1 MHLDS
6 RPRFGAHIGLVIAG
20 VVFVLGGA
28 GNAFAQAHP
37 LFSLSQE
44 VREPALRSEDPLDAA
59 ERELL
64 KEAGQTVEPELAEV
78 IRHRITRID
87 LAHLDALRG
96 ALGGEREGSAPRM
109 EKPKK
114 SSSLRLNLFD
124 DAAFDLMDLDISATP
139 RGFTLSAAVKGS
151 LFGTATL
158 AVNGDVV
165 SGLVRVQRGVYT
177 IRSVGGGRVEIRE
190 VQPTSPDLAPPE
202 PPLLAVDAPRAGFAH
217 EEAAEDEGDGVVDV
231 LVLWSPAAREEAG
244 GRQEIETIVDH
255 LVAVANRAYADSG
268 AHVRFNVAH
277 MQEIDVEDDGGL
289 NLYWPLVGWDYPLL
303 DHGDIRQ
310 TALRLRD
317 VVGADLIH
325 FLGSGAGCAGIA
337 QAPRSLDRAPH
348 TIISL
353 SKQACVVNG
362 HDFVFAHEL
371 THNFGIH
378 HDRYRNRVENW
389 PAKPHPYGH
398 GYVNQAAFLPDA
410 LASARWFTIMA
421 YSDQCAERYETR
433 NCTRIARLS
442 NPTQTHLGDPL
453 GVAGDVETRTVQ
465 GPADAR
471 RAVNEMRAVVAGYRA
486 PKANLAVTAS
496 LANQALA
503 EGQSVPLQIR
513 LRNLGRVGSGDISLR
528 VYRSVDSTASED
540 DSLVRTVAL
549 APLGAAEQAP
559 TIEVESDAPAEPG
572 TYHYIACVDD
582 ALAAVPCSVLPVTV
596 GPTVSVGAVTAFEGR
611 TLAFPVELSA
621 KLPTEMVVAYTIEG
635 HTASWEVD
643 FRAPRHGELTI
654 PAGATRATINVDTI
668 DDAVAEPNDTVKVV
682 LAGATPAAPDGAVLS
697 VTSQVAIGSIQDDD
711 GGLHIPDPDLRRQVA
726 AALGKAPDAA
736 ITADEMASMSKLR
749 VGGSIQDLTGI
760 QFASGL
766 RELSFNFGK
775 SDWTSNWGV
784 EGSLDLSPLAHLPKL
799 ISLQIWSARIRDIRP
814 LRHLANLRR
823 LDLVRNLIDD
833 LGPLSGLV
841 DLRELV
847 INDNRVSD
855 LAPLSAMTK
864 LSQLDAERNEISTL
878 SGLENLA
885 SLWVLTLNGN
895 PISDVTPIAKLRLNT
910 LELNGTNVA
919 DLSPIRNIDRMVSFE
934 AANAQLRDVSVLAG
948 WTACASLV
956 LRGNAIS
963 DVSPLARM
971 PRLGTLDLSHN
982 QVSDV
987 TPLAGTD
994 LGTLYLD
1001 FNPIRDISAL
1011 TELKSLRVL
1020 SLRGTGIVDIG
1031 ALSSLTRLEHLFLGG
1046 NGITDIS
1053 ALAGLKS
1060 LTHLQL
1066 AGNRITDI
1074 APLAPL
1080 VRLSSLDISDNSIV
1094 DVSVLHSLPELYE
1107 VYLHGNPLTEAYLRE
1122 QLARLREMHVVV
1134 HHVIALATDA
1144 SAKEGERLA
1153 VTARLTGVAA
1163 EDVKMNWLLGLRVED
1178 RLSREGWVARV
1189 ELDMEPN
1196 VAADD
1201 LDDPWS
1207 SPYGYD
1213 DTVVPAGSTEATT
1226 TIVQPLDDMRKE
1238 PHEVLVL
1245 ELEGSALNLPDDVS
1259 LPLRRFGWA
1268 NVWISQSVGL
1278 IVDPE
1283 GPFHDVPLFPS
1294 AGGQRQAFVRVV
1306 NGGRRSAAHVEA
1318 FAEDGAQASPATLAL
1333 PSGGA
1338 AHFNSG
1344 DLEDGNWD
1352 KGLGRGIGPGQ
1363 GDWRLRLWGND
1374 LQVLS
1379 YIRTA
1384 DGFLTSM
1391 HDVVPRGADGRY
1403 RVPTFNPASNWRQ
1416 ESRLRLA
1423 NAGGETAAIEI
1434 FGVDDAGARAGPV
1447 RLQLEGGMARTL
1459 TARQLESGDG
1469 LDGALGEGGGK
1480 WRLVVGSDQP
1490 VFVVSLMASESGHL
1504 TNLSTVPAN
1513 KERGAGETV
1522 HHVPLFL
1529 SAADAFGRQGFVR
1542 VVNKGAETASVR
1554 VRAHDGGGDYPTS
1567 LRVPGNGVAHFNS
1580 HDLEMG
1586 SADKGIK
1593 GVGSGSGNWRLE
1605 LETDADVDVLAYV
1618 RHEDGFLTN
1627 MHDLVAATAT
1637 TDDGDGAHRYAVATF
1652 NPGSNRNQ
1660 ASSLLLANSAA
1671 TAATVT
1677 IAGVD
1682 DRGLAQGRIDVVV
1695 PGGRTV
1701 TLSAADLESGGEGFD
1716 GRLGDG
1722 DGKWRL
1728 NVTSSGPL
1736 WVMNLL
1742 ESATGRLTNLSS
1754 VPGGPE

>member
-1 MHLDS
+1 MHHDR
-6 RPRFGAHIGLVIAG
+6 RPKLRTRAGLVVAG
-20 VVFVLGGA
+20 AVFVLGGA

-44 VREPALRSEDPLDAA
+44 VREPAIRSEDTLDAA

-64 KEAGQTVEPELAEV
+64 KEAGQTVEPEPAEV
-78 IRHRITRID
+78 IRHRIARID

-96 ALGGEREGSAPRM
+96 ALSGEREGPAPRM
-109 EKPKK
+109 EKTGK
-114 SSSLRLNLFD
+114 SSDLRLNLFD

-151 LFGTATL
+151 LFGRATL

-165 SGLVRVQRGVYT
+165 SGLVRVQRGIYT
-177 IRSVGGGRVEIRE
+177 IRSVGGGRVEIRH
-190 VQPTSPDLAPPE
+190 VRPPPPDLAPPE
-202 PPLLAVDAPRAGFAH
+202 PPLLAAGAPRAGLVH
-217 EEAAEDEGDGVVDV
+217 KEAAEDEGDSVVD
-231 LVLWSPAAREEAG
+231 LLILWSPAAREEAG

-255 LVAVANRAYADSG
+255 LIAVANRAYADSG

-277 MQEIDVEDDGGL
+277 MQEVDVEDDGRL
-289 NLYWPLVGWDYPLL
+289 NLFWPLVGRHYPLL

-310 TALRLRD
+310 IALRMRD

-325 FLGSGAGCAGIA
+325 FLGSGAGCQGRA
-337 QAPRSLDRAPH
+337 QVPTSLDYAH
-348 TIISL
+348 EAFIGT
-353 SKQACVVNG
+353 SKQACVING
-362 HDFVFAHEL
+362 SDEVFTHEL
-371 THNFGIH
+371 GHNFGVH
-378 HDRYRNRVENW
+378 HDRFVNRKENW
-389 PAKPHPYGH
+389 PAKVRPYAH
-398 GYVNQAAFLPDA
+398 GYENQAMFLPDA
-410 LASARWFTIMA
+410 PASARWATVMA
-421 YSDQCAERYETR
+421 YGDQCSARFQTH
-433 NCTRIARLS
+433 NCTRLARFS

-453 GVAGDVETRTVQ
+453 GAEGEVETRTVQ

-471 RAVNEMRAVVAGYRA
+471 RAINEMRMVVAGYKA
-486 PKANLAVTAS
+486 PRANLAVTAS
-496 LANQALA
+496 LANRALA
-503 EGQSVPLQIR
+503 EGQSVPLRIR
-513 LRNLGRVGSGDISLR
+513 LRNLGRVDSGDISLR

-540 DSLVRTVAL
+540 DSLIRTVAL

-582 ALAAVPCSVLPVTV
+582 ALAAAPCSVLPVTV
-596 GPTVSVGAVTAFEGR
+596 GPTVSVGAVTALEGQA
-611 TLAFPVELSA
+611 LAFPVELSA
-621 KLPTEMVVAYTIEG
+621 SLPTDMVVTYSVEG
-635 HTASWEVD
+635 DTAAREVD
-643 FRAPRHGELTI
+643 YGAPLHGELTI

-668 DDAVAEPNDTVKVV
+668 DDEVAEPSDTVRVV

-697 VTSQVAIGSIQDDD
+697 VTSQVAVGSIQDDD
-711 GGLHIPDPDLRRQVA
+711 GGLNFPDPALRRRLA
-726 AALGKAPDAA
+726 AALGKAPDEA
-736 ITADEMASMSKLR
+736 ITAEEMATLSEIKLSSFR
-749 VGGSIQDLTGI
+749 DLTGI
-760 QFASGL
+760 QFATGL
-766 RELSFNFGK
+766 RELHING
-775 SDWTSNWGV
+775 TSND
-784 EGSLDLSPLAHLPKL
+784 SLDLSPLAHLPKL
-799 ISLQIWSARIRDIRP
+799 VSLTIWSAGVRDIRP
-814 LRHLANLRR
+814 LRHSTNLRR
-823 LDLVRNLIDD
+823 LDLARNQVDD
-833 LGPLSGLV
+833 LGPLSELV

-855 LAPLSAMTK
+855 LTPLSAMTK
-864 LSQLDAERNEISTL
+864 LRQLEAERNDISTM
-878 SGLENLA
+878 SGLENTSIEWLRLE
-885 SLWVLTLNGN
+885 SN
-895 PISDVTPIAKLRLNT
+895 PISDVTPIAGLPLIW
-910 LELNGTNVA
+910 LFLDGTNIA
-919 DLSPIRNIDRMVSFE
+919 DLSPLQNTHTLQEFE
-934 AANAQLRDVSVLAG
+934 AANARLRDVSAVEGWPLCGVLR
-948 WTACASLV
+948 

-963 DVSPLARM
+963 DVSPFARM
-971 PRLGTLDLSHN
+971 PNLGSLDLSHN

-994 LGTLYLD
+994 IWGLYLD
-1001 FNPIRDISAL
+1001 FNPISDFSAL
-1011 TELKSLRVL
+1011 AELKSLVVL
-1020 SLRGTGIVDIG
+1020 SLRGTRMADIG
-1031 ALSSLTRLEHLFLGG
+1031 ALSGLTRLKRLYVSG

-1053 ALAGLKS
+1053 VLAELTS

-1080 VRLSSLDISDNSIV
+1080 VRLSSLDISENSIV
-1094 DVSVLHSLPELYE
+1094 DVAVLHSLPELYE
-1107 VYLHGNPLTEAYLRE
+1107 VYLHGNPLTEVYLRE
-1122 QLARLREMHVVV
+1122 QLAQLRERHVVV

-1144 SAKEGERLA
+1144 SAKEGEGLA

-1163 EDVKMNWLLGLRVED
+1163 EDVRMNWLLGLRVED
-1178 RLSREGWVARV
+1178 RLSREGRMARI

-1245 ELEGSALNLPDDVS
+1245 ELEGSALKLPDGVS
-1259 LPLRRFGWA
+1259 LPLRRFGWT

-1318 FAEDGAQASPATLAL
+1318 FAEDGAEASPATLAL

-1352 KGLGRGIGPGQ
+1352 KGLGRGIGPGH

-1391 HDVVPRGADGRY
+1391 HDVVPRDADGRY
-1403 RVPTFNPASNWRQ
+1403 LVPTFNPASNWRQ

-1434 FGVDDAGARAGPV
+1434 FGVDDAGARTGPV
-1447 RLQLEGGMARTL
+1447 RLQLEGGMSRTL
-1459 TARQLESGDG
+1459 TARQLESGEG

-1513 KERGAGETV
+1513 KERGDGETV

-1554 VRAHDGGGDYPTS
+1554 VRAYDASGEYPTS

-1586 SADKGIK
+1586 SADKGIE
-1593 GVGSGSGNWRLE
+1593 GVGSGSGDWRLE
-1605 LETDADVDVLAYV
+1605 LATGADVDVLAYV

-1627 MHDLVAATAT
+1627 MHDLVAATAAT
-1637 TDDGDGAHRYAVATF
+1637 GDGVYRYAVATF

-1695 PGGRTV
+1695 PAGRAV

-1722 DGKWRL
+1722 AGKWRL
-1728 NVTSSGPL
+1728 DVASSGPL

>member
-1 MHLDS
+1 MDHDTK
-6 RPRFGAHIGLVIAG
+6 PQFGTRVGLIIAG
-20 VVFVLGGA
+20 VVFALGSA

-44 VREPALRSEDPLDAA
+44 MREPAIRSEDPLDAA

-78 IRHRITRID
+78 IRHRIARID

-96 ALGGEREGSAPRM
+96 ALSGEPSAGEREGPAPRS
-109 EKPKK
+109 EKTGK
-114 SSSLRLNLFD
+114 SSGLRLNLFD

-165 SGLVRVQRGVYT
+165 SGLVRVQRGIYT
-177 IRSVGGGRVEIRE
+177 IRSVGGGRVEIRH
-190 VQPTSPDLAPPE
+190 VRPPPPDLAPPE
-202 PPLLAVDAPRAGFAH
+202 PPLLTARAPRTGFVH
-217 EEAAEDEGDGVVDV
+217 KGAAEDEGDSVVD
-231 LVLWSPAAREEAG
+231 LLILWSPAAREEAG

-277 MQEIDVEDDGGL
+277 MQEIDVEDDGRL
-289 NLYWPLVGWDYPLL
+289 NLFWPLVGRHYPLL
-303 DHGDIRQ
+303 DHRDIRQ
-310 TALRLRD
+310 TALRMRD

-325 FLGSGAGCAGIA
+325 FLGSGAGCGGRAEV
-337 QAPRSLDRAPH
+337 PPSLDYAH
-348 TIISL
+348 EAFIGV
-353 SKQACVVNG
+353 SKQACVING
-362 HDFVFAHEL
+362 YDQVFAHEL
-371 THNFGIH
+371 GHNFGVH
-378 HDRYRNRVENW
+378 HDRFVNREENW
-389 PAKPHPYGH
+389 PPKPRPYGH
-398 GYVNQAAFLPDA
+398 GYVNQAMFLPDA
-410 LASARWFTIMA
+410 PASAAWLTVMA
-421 YSDQCAERYETR
+421 YSDQCSLRFEGR
-433 NCTRIARLS
+433 NCMWLARLS

-453 GVAGDVETRTVQ
+453 GAEGEVETRTVQ

-471 RAVNEMRAVVAGYRA
+471 RAINDLRAVVAGYKA

-513 LRNLGRVGSGDISLR
+513 LRNLGRVDSGDISLR
-528 VYRSVDSTASED
+528 VYLSADSTASED

-549 APLGAAEQAP
+549 GPLGPAEQAP

-582 ALAAVPCSVLPVTV
+582 ALAAAPCSVLPVTV
-596 GPTVSVGAVTAFEGR
+596 GPTVSVGAVTALEGQA
-611 TLAFPVELSA
+611 LAFPVELSA
-621 KLPTEMVVAYTIEG
+621 SLPTDMVVTYSVEG
-635 HTASWEVD
+635 DTAAREVD
-643 FRAPRHGELTI
+643 YRAPVHGELTI

-668 DDAVAEPNDTVKVV
+668 DDEVAEPNDTVRVV
-682 LAGATPAAPDGAVLS
+682 LVGATPAAPDGAVLS
-697 VTSQVAIGSIQDDD
+697 VTSQVAVGSVQDDD
-711 GGLHIPDPDLRRQVA
+711 GDLNIPDPGLRQRLA
-726 AALGKAPDAA
+726 AALGKAPDEA
-736 ITADEMASMSKLR
+736 ITTEEMASLSELKLGR
-749 VGGSIQDLTGI
+749 IEDLAGI

-766 RELSFNFGK
+766 RELSLNFGA
-775 SDWTSNWGV
+775 SYWASLTA
-784 EGSLDLSPLAHLPKL
+784 EGSLDLSPIAHLPKL
-799 ISLQIWSARIRDIRP
+799 VSLQIWSVGVRDIRP
-814 LRHLANLRR
+814 LRYLTNLRR
-823 LDLVRNLIDD
+823 LDLVRNQIDD
-833 LGPLSGLV
+833 LGPLSELV

-855 LAPLSAMTK
+855 LTPLSAMTK
-864 LSQLDAERNEISTL
+864 LRQLDAERNDISTM
-878 SGLENLA
+878 SGLENTSIEWLRLE
-885 SLWVLTLNGN
+885 SN
-895 PISDVTPIAKLRLNT
+895 PISDVTPIAGLPLAW
-910 LELNGTNVA
+910 LFLDGTNVA
-919 DLSPIRNIDRMVSFE
+919 DLSPLRNTHTLRVFE
-934 AANAQLRDVSVLAG
+934 AANAGLRDVSAAEGWPLCGVLR
-948 WTACASLV
+948 

-963 DVSPLARM
+963 DVSPFARM
-971 PRLGTLDLSHN
+971 PNLGSLDLSHN

-994 LGTLYLD
+994 LWGLYLD
-1001 FNPIRDISAL
+1001 FNPISNFSAL
-1011 TELKSLRVL
+1011 AEMKSLEVL
-1020 SLRGTGIVDIG
+1020 SLRGTRIAHLG
-1031 ALSSLTRLEHLFLGG
+1031 ALSGLTRLKTLYLSG

-1053 ALAGLKS
+1053 LLAGLTS
-1060 LTHLQL
+1060 LTHLSL

-1080 VRLSSLDISDNSIV
+1080 VRLSSLDVSDNSIV
-1094 DVSVLHSLPELYE
+1094 DVAVLHSLPELSE

-1122 QLARLREMHVVV
+1122 QLARLRERHVVV

-1144 SAKEGERLA
+1144 SAKEGEGLA

-1163 EDVKMNWLLGLRVED
+1163 EDVKMAWLLGLRAED
-1178 RLSREGWVARV
+1178 RLSREGRVARI

-1245 ELEGSALNLPDDVS
+1245 ELEGTAYQLPVGVNLP
-1259 LPLRRFGWA
+1259 LPRADWLNAR
-1268 NVWISQSVGL
+1268 ISQSVGL

-1318 FAEDGAQASPATLAL
+1318 FAEDGAEASPATLAL

-1391 HDVVPRGADGRY
+1391 HDVVPRDADGRY
-1403 RVPTFNPASNWRQ
+1403 RAPTFNPASNWRQ

-1423 NAGGETAAIEI
+1423 NAGGEMAAIEI

-1513 KERGAGETV
+1513 KERGDGETV

-1554 VRAHDGGGDYPTS
+1554 VRAYDESGEYPTS

-1586 SADKGIK
+1586 SADKGIE
-1593 GVGSGSGNWRLE
+1593 GVGSGSGDWRLE
-1605 LETDADVDVLAYV
+1605 LATDADVDVLAYV

-1627 MHDLVAATAT
+1627 MHDLVAPTAAA
-1637 TDDGDGAHRYAVATF
+1637 GDGAHRYAVATF

-1660 ASSLLLANSAA
+1660 ASSLLLANSAE
-1671 TAATVT
+1671 TTATVT

-1701 TLSAADLESGGEGFD
+1701 TLSAADLEAGGEGFD

-1722 DGKWRL
+1722 AGKWRL

-1754 VPGGPE
+1754 VPGGAE